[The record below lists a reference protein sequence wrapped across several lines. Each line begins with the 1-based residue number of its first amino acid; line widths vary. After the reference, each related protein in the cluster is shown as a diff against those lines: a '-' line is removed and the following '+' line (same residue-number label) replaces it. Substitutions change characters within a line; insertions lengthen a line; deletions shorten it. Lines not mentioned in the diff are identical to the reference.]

1 MKELEK
7 FRCPCCNQKDTVVPN
22 TLCSVCIDTLMSH
35 HREVVIKRKES
46 NFKSCNT

>member
-22 TLCSVCIDTLMSH
+22 TIYSVCIVPISTNMLNNWS
-35 HREVVIKRKES
+35 
-46 NFKSCNT
+46 